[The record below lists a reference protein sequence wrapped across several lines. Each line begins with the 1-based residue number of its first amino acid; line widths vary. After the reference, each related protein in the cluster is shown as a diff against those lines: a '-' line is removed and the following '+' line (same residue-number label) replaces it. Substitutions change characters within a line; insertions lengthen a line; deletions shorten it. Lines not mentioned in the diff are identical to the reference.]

1 MRPALSALI
10 LTLFMLS
17 LPAGSRGQVL
27 ADLPQFPQAATATT
41 ETALLQADQT
51 TASPSWHHFMKGVAK
66 RSKGAFVPLSVPLLR
81 TPDPDPH
88 PFAHTCPSPLATVH
102 QATPLYQTLQV
113 LRF

>member
-17 LPAGSRGQVL
+17 LPVGSRGQVL

-41 ETALLQADQT
+41 ETALLQVDHA
-51 TASPSWHHFMKGVAK
+51 TASSPWHHFMKGVAK
-66 RSKGAFVPLSVPLLR
+66 RSKGTFAPLSVPPLCM
-81 TPDPDPH
+81 TDPDPH
-88 PFAHTCPSPLATVH
+88 PFTHSRPSPLAAVH
-102 QATPLYQTLQV
+102 QAAPLYQTLQV

>member
-17 LPAGSRGQVL
+17 LPVGSRGQVL
-27 ADLPQFPQAATATT
+27 ADLPQFPQAATTTT

-51 TASPSWHHFMKGVAK
+51 TASSSWHLFMKGVAK
-66 RSKGAFVPLSVPLLR
+66 RSKGAFASLSVPPLCM
-81 TPDPDPH
+81 TDPDPH
-88 PFAHTCPSPLATVH
+88 PFVHTRSSPLATVH
-102 QATPLYQTLQV
+102 QATLLYQTLQV